1 MKGNGDRGNRQ
12 ADRIRKKGFGR
23 RLWFLATRKSR
34 VREKER
40 IRKGKIDFVYK
51 KSAEIDSVSRE
62 ENPTD
67 SEKTESVGLFIVYR
81 DYITF
86 FAVVKRALPTFFRFR
101 KNFSKAKKAD
111 ASGRPVHFS

>member
-1 MKGNGDRGNRQ
+1 M
-12 ADRIRKKGFGR
+12 
-23 RLWFLATRKSR
+23 ATRKSR
-34 VREKER
+34 AREKER

-51 KSAEIDSVSRE
+51 KSAEIDSVSRK

-67 SEKTESVGLFIVYR
+67 SEKTEAVGLFIVYR